1 MSKSFSQNQR
11 INKIISL
18 NKFLIT
24 LMGRHFLKE
33 DYFLFA
39 RELSLA
45 HSLIIIHLAF
55 ILGFIIDMIV

>member
-11 INKIISL
+11 INKIIS
-18 NKFLIT
+18 LIT